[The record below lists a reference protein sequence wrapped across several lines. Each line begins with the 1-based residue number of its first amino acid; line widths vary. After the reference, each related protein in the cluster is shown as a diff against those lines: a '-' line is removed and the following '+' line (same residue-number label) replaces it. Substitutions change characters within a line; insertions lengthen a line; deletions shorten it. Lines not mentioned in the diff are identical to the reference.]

1 MSTTSGKDFVVIG
14 LGNPIMGDDGL
25 GLCALEQLVL
35 GWTFDDSTELLDGG
49 TWGLSLIPSIE
60 GARGVLF
67 LDAIRT
73 NSAPGTIVELRGD
86 EIPRTLATKL
96 SPHEID
102 LREVLAVLQLRGTLP
117 AEVSAIGVEP
127 ESVDLR
133 DGLSPTVQSRL
144 PDVVRLTVA
153 RLESWGVRCLA
164 CHPERSEG
172 SAFSKAGPPSVKCT
186 R

>member
-1 MSTTSGKDFVVIG
+1 MSTTDGKEFVIIG

-25 GLCALEQLVL
+25 GLCALEKLAL
-35 GWTFDDSTELLDGG
+35 GWCFEDSTELLDGG

-67 LDAIRT
+67 LDAVRT
-73 NSAPGTIVELRGD
+73 NSAPGTVVELRGD
-86 EIPRTLATKL
+86 EIPRKLATKL

-117 AEVSAIGVEP
+117 VEMSVIGVEP
-127 ESVDLR
+127 EDVDLR
-133 DGLSPTVQSRL
+133 EGLSATVQSRV
-144 PDVVRLTVA
+144 DHVVRLAVS
-153 RLESWGVRCLA
+153 RLESWGVRCVPTTVSSTSLD
-164 CHPERSEG
+164 
-172 SAFSKAGPPSVKCT
+172 VTCT